1 MMAKTGLVVDDAALM
16 RMRLKDILSAEFQV
30 VAEAEDG
37 EMALALYRRYRPD
50 FVTLDITM
58 PRTDG
63 LEALGQILDAFPEA
77 RVIIVSAVGQRQLVF
92 QALSRGAKDFVIK
105 PFDPARVVGAVR
117 RLFPQE
123 SS

>member
-1 MMAKTGLVVDDAALM
+1 MVKTGLVVDDAAFM
-16 RMRLKDILSAEFQV
+16 RMRLKDILGAEFHV

-37 EMALALYRRYRPD
+37 EKALSLYRQYRPD

-63 LEALGQILDAFPEA
+63 LEALKNILDAFPDA
-77 RVIIVSAVGQRQLVF
+77 RVIIVSAVGQRQMVF
-92 QALSRGAKDFVIK
+92 QALARGAKDFVIK

-117 RLFPQE
+117 RLFP
-123 SS
+123 